1 MMQPIKNINY
11 LQDKEFPYY
20 LIKILLFNM
29 MHLLHID
36 DTNMECKK
44 RKFLVMES

>member
-11 LQDKEFPYY
+11 QHDKEFPYY
-20 LIKILLFNM
+20 LIKIHLFNM
-29 MHLLHID
+29 MLLLHTD

-44 RKFLVMES
+44 QKFLEME